1 MKRNT
6 SKGFT
11 LVELLV
17 VIAIIGILIGL
28 LLPAV
33 QAARE
38 AARRMKCSNNL
49 KQLGLALANYA
60 DGNQESYP
68 AGLAGFYHLEPIIG
82 YAIPLL
88 PFMEQ
93 NQMYEAI
100 VAYCD
105 AIKSADPTGYLGT
118 DLFFELSEANGESE
132 NIDLRSFRSGVHDAL
147 GDQISAFTCPSDGN
161 TKNPTSA
168 TTGAGDD
175 NEVTY
180 KFPKNSYVA
189 CMGDAMRG
197 QNAFPQG
204 SDKTTWCYPYAV
216 IEGKDVEVSGVTSR
230 GTFMPRFWH
239 TIASMSDGTS
249 NTIVFSETVVSDSE
263 GLTDNFNEVKGGLAQ
278 VNIGSTSAKNP
289 KDNVNPANC
298 LQNARRKTDR
308 TQLEFSTPG
317 GRGLVFYLG
326 YGSESRFNTVLPPNS
341 PSCATNTND
350 GTVQGVGAS
359 WGVIS
364 AQSNHSGG
372 VNCAMGDGSVRFV
385 TDNVNCDSKDA
396 GYPVEREHAYK
407 TSGASPYGVW
417 GAMGT
422 PAGNESKSL

>member
-1 MKRNT
+1 MRKNT

-68 AGLAGFYHLEPIIG
+68 AGLGGFYHLKPIIG

-105 AIKSADPTGYLGT
+105 AIKSQSPDDFLGT
-118 DLFFELSEANGESE
+118 DLFFELGEAYET
-132 NIDLRSFRSGVHDAL
+132 DLTDFRDDVHDAL

-161 TKNPTSA
+161 TKNPGKA
-168 TTGAGDD
+168 TGESGQ
-175 NEVTY
+175 EY

-197 QNAFPQG
+197 QNAFRSTATG
-204 SDKTTWCYPYAV
+204 TWRYGYAAD
-216 IEGKDVEVSGVTSR
+216 EGMDVEVSGVTSR
-230 GTFMPRFWH
+230 GAFMPKFWH
-239 TIASMSDGTS
+239 SIASMSDGTS
-249 NTIVFSETVVSDSE
+249 NTIVFSETVVSDSDS
-263 GLTDNFNEVKGGLAQ
+263 LTDNFDEVKGGLAQ
-278 VNIGSTSAKNP
+278 INIGSNSANDK
-289 KDNVNPANC
+289 VNPANC
-298 LQNARRKTDR
+298 LQNGRKPTDR
-308 TQLEFSTPG
+308 TQVSSSTPG
-317 GRGLVFYLG
+317 GRGQIFYLG

-341 PSCATNTND
+341 PSCANNTNSA
-350 GTVQGVGAS
+350 TVQGVGAS

-372 VNCAMGDGSVRFV
+372 VNCAMADGSVRFV
-385 TDNVNCDSKDA
+385 TDNVNCDSKDPD
-396 GYPVEREHAYK
+396 YPIDAEHNYK
-407 TSGASPYGVW
+407 ISGASPYGVW

-422 PAGNESKSL
+422 PAGGESKSL